1 VRKAGTP
8 GRPVTRASGEW
19 AGAEEGYDP
28 RVTLPDAALE
38 LLRSSSGLSVDDEG
52 RFLHRGEPIAHARTL
67 EVLWRSL
74 EAASGGR
81 WLVRVGR
88 ESAYVTVAETP
99 WIVRGVV
106 ADDGAAPPVLLVS
119 DGSREPLDP
128 GTLRLGDDGV
138 LRCAISRGRAARF
151 GRSAQIALG
160 MMLEEDPPGSAS
172 FVLPASGRRWRVVR
186 APAREEADP

>member
-1 VRKAGTP
+1 M
-8 GRPVTRASGEW
+8 
-19 AGAEEGYDP
+19 
-28 RVTLPDAALE
+28 TLPEAALE
-38 LLRSSSGLSVDDEG
+38 LLRSSSGLSIDDEG

-74 EAASGGR
+74 EPAAGGR

-106 ADDGAAPPVLLVS
+106 AGGDGELPVLLVS

-138 LRCAISRGRAARF
+138 LRCALSRGRAARF
-151 GRSAQIALG
+151 GRSAHVALG

-172 FVLPASGRRWRVVR
+172 FVLPTPSRRWRVAR
-186 APAREEADP
+186 APGTEGADP